1 MKNDNDILNTADIP
15 YEVRMKYIID
25 AYRKDQEKWG
35 KLEAYAKHLEAEVAR
50 LRDVLIVNG
59 YADTGNAEDAKPAK
73 VIRELKAQVA
83 EQEKRMKTLA
93 RVMCDNE
100 ITRLKELIEKEY
112 PLRSHK
118 MKWFRDIIRGQK
130 KYIEELQTLLDEND
144 IIYCPMDP
152 ADEKNIMEVENAV
165 DINAVRIPQ
174 DLEQKPKINNVEI

>member
-1 MKNDNDILNTADIP
+1 MKNDNDILNKADIP
-15 YEVRMKYIID
+15 YEVRMKYIIK
-25 AYRKDQEKWG
+25 AYREDLEKWG

-144 IIYCPMDP
+144 IIYCPMEP
-152 ADEKNIMEVENAV
+152 GYEKNIMEVENTV